1 MLKMI
6 ENLHGNIAGDVWP
19 NGAKL
24 TCKECGETIIATADE
39 CATYLAHGWPEHHG
53 SSMLLETIEEK

>member
-1 MLKMI
+1 ML
-6 ENLHGNIAGDVWP
+6 ENINNFHNNIAGDVWP

-24 TCKECGETIIATADE
+24 TCKECGEIVTISTEE

-53 SSMLLETIEEK
+53 SSMLLETIED